1 MAKTWDAVLDPD
13 EIRDFGVNWL
23 PQITDNRGIVVKTIT
38 ASTYSVESGS
48 VQILDQSF
56 TTTNTTVRL
65 SGGMLGEICNLLN
78 TVTLSD
84 GERYEQTCQ
93 LRVAER

>member
-1 MAKTWDAVLDPD
+1 MTKTWDAVLDPD

-23 PQITDNRGIVVKTIT
+23 PQITDNRGIVVKTVT
-38 ASTYSVESGS
+38 NSTYSVASGS

-65 SGGMLGEICNLLN
+65 TGGALGEICNLLN